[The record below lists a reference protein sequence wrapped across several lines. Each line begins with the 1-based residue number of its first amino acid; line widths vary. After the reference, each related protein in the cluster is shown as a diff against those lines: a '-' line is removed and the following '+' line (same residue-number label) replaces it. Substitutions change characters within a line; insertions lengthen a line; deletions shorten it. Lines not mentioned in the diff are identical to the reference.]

1 MDNIACQRIL
11 GFTGTDGDPGA
22 KGAPGVPGI
31 SGTDGDAGVVG
42 ATGMRGVSGPKRS
55 VKSTTVVYQY
65 GMSETIPPTGKWAS
79 APAGEGNYIWARTVT
94 VYSDLSVETSYT
106 VVARAQPIG
115 TSCPKGEPGVAAPS
129 GRKNCRGIRFEWNGN
144 RLLINPEG
152 SDINIVIT
160 DSTDNG

>member
-1 MDNIACQRIL
+1 MDKIIFDRQGPC
-11 GFTGTDGDPGA
+11 GTDGDPGA
-22 KGAPGVPGI
+22 KGE
-31 SGTDGDAGVVG
+31 
-42 ATGMRGVSGPKRS
+42 TGMRGVSGPQRS
-55 VKSTTVVYQY
+55 VKSTTAAYQY
-65 GMSETIPPTGKWAS
+65 GMSDTIPPTGTWES
-79 APAGEGNYIWARTVT
+79 VPSGNGNYIWTRTVT

-152 SDINIVIT
+152 SELIL
-160 DSTDNG
+160 